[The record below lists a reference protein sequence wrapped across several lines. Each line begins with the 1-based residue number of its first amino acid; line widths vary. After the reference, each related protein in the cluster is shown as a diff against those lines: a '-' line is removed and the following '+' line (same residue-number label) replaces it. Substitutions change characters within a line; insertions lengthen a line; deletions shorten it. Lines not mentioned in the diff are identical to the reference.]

1 MYPTL
6 LDFLSIS
13 KVSVMLQLKAKYSDI
28 LADGQTLK
36 LGVTIFHL
44 KKEKPSI
51 FPRVYIF

>member
-6 LDFLSIS
+6 LDFLSTS

-51 FPRVYIF
+51 YPRVYIF